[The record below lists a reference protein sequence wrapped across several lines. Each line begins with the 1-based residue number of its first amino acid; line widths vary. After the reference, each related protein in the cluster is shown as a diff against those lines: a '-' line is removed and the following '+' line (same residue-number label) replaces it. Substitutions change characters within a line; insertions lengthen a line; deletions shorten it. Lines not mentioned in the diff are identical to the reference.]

1 MPRLFSVK
9 EVATHLGFHPV
20 SVRRLVSEGRLTA
33 LKLGRCLRFRPDDI
47 EAFKSAGVVSAKKE
61 LSE

>member
-1 MPRLFSVK
+1 MPRLFSVA

-33 LKLGRCLRFRPDDI
+33 LKLGRCLRFRTDDI
-47 EAFKSAGVVSAKKE
+47 EAFKSAGVVAARKEVAK
-61 LSE
+61 